1 MTRGVTRATRIMG
14 VLNVTPDSF
23 SDGGLYVE
31 TGDAIAHGRDL
42 AARGADI
49 VDVGGESTRPGA
61 SRVALDEELRR
72 ILPVVE
78 ALAADGVTVSVDTMN
93 AETARAAVRAGA
105 AIVNDVSGG
114 LADPAMNTTVAELG
128 ASYVISHWRGHSTV
142 MEDRA
147 HYDDVVNDVVREL
160 DAQTSAAVA
169 AGVAPDRIVVDP
181 GLGFA
186 KRGAHNWALLAHLDA
201 LAALGFPVMV
211 GASRK
216 RFLGELVGPAGS
228 VEDRDLPTAVVSALL
243 ADDVWAVRVHDVA
256 ASRLALDTAAAL
268 SAHRA
273 EPTRM
278 TEL

>member
-1 MTRGVTRATRIMG
+1 MTDRPLRGTRIMG

-23 SDGGLYVE
+23 SDGGLYAE
-31 TGDAIAHGRDL
+31 TSDAIAHGRSLVAD
-42 AARGADI
+42 GADI

-93 AETARAAVRAGA
+93 ARTARAAAEAGA
-105 AIVNDVSGG
+105 AIINDVSGG
-114 LADPAMNTTVAELG
+114 LADGDMNATVAELG
-128 ASYVISHWRGHSTV
+128 TSFVISHWRGHSTV

-147 HYDDVVNDVVREL
+147 HYDDVVNDVVVEL
-160 DAQTSAAVA
+160 RAQTTAAVA
-169 AGVAPDRIVVDP
+169 AGIARERIVVDP

-201 LAALGFPVMV
+201 IAALGFPVMV

-216 RFLGELVGPAGS
+216 RFLGELVGPSGS
-228 VEDRDLPTAVVSALL
+228 VADRDVPTAVLSALL
-243 ADDVWAVRVHDVA
+243 DDEVWAVRVHDVRA
-256 ASRLALDTAAAL
+256 TRLALDARAAL
-268 SAHRA
+268 RA
-273 EPTRM
+273 AR
-278 TEL
+278 